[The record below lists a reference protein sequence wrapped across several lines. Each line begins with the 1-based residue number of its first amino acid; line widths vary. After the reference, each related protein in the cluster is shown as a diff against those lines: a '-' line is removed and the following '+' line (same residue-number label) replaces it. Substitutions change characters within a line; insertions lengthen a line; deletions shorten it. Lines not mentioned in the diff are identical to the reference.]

1 MTHISKTSTL
11 ALVVATLLLAACAS
25 PPKVR
30 VDKDSSTNFASYKTF
45 GWLAIQKAPP
55 AAPEPKPIP
64 GKEAAA
70 AAPEVNTL
78 ADSRVRNA
86 VLTAL
91 QAKGYVLNETNPDFR
106 VSYSLNV
113 YEKQKDSGMRI
124 GLGAGGGGGHMAGGV
139 GVSIPVGA
147 TKNMMGTMTIDIV
160 DAARNAQ
167 VWTGSY
173 EQKVEPAGVSDETA
187 NKIVST
193 ILARFPNDPAKKK

>member
-1 MTHISKTSTL
+1 MNSLSKASSL
-11 ALVVATLLLAACAS
+11 ALVIAAMLLGACAT

-45 GWLAIQKAPP
+45 SLLTIPKAPP
-55 AAPEPKPIP
+55 PAEPKPIP
-64 GKEAAA
+64 GTEGAP

-78 ADSRVRNA
+78 ADNRVRNA
-86 VLTAL
+86 VVAAL
-91 QAKGYVLNETNPDFR
+91 QAKGYTLTEANPDFR

-124 GLGAGGGGGHMAGGV
+124 GLGAGGGSGHVGGGV
-139 GVSIPVGA
+139 GLSIPVGK

-173 EQKVEPAGVSDETA
+173 EQKVEAEGVSDETA

-193 ILARFPNDPAKKK
+193 ILARFPNDPPKK